1 MHSKRAMQRLRRD
14 FIDLQS
20 ANLSSIAARP
30 LDDNLFEWHVN
41 IRPRYG
47 PYSGVYI
54 HLILQFPKNYPVK
67 PPTVKLCTTIKHP
80 NVFGEFI
87 CLSMLRPESSNIPYE
102 GWSGA
107 YSVTSILMQ
116 LQSLLFAEN
125 IDQDGGYQIK
135 ATHSRDSVQNGIR
148 NCLYFRCK
156 TCSHSH
162 STPCPAIQRLDD
174 DPKIPI
180 YPVIPGMNRVI
191 IDGTTIQPD
200 FVSIKKVQ
208 NQKTESSK
216 NEVDTPMDDVFA
228 DFGSISGRI
237 FYEASIQWIDYKS
250 NGGRIGWGFQGATN
264 CGFNRNS
271 IGYGGGGFVIYGG
284 RTTKYG
290 TGSNVGDTITA
301 AIDFEAKKVYF
312 AANGKLI
319 GSASKDSKH
328 GLPLPDKLCN
338 GSLLYPLISFK
349 DALIELHFGA
359 PRTPCKWLMDR
370 GFISLEEAAKR
381 KKEELESELMVIPGS
396 VVQDDTFKGTVDW
409 HRDGVIDE
417 LWVWIFECLTSEEA
431 LRAQRVCTKWKG
443 IMTRWNVAERHEMGC
458 YFSKR
463 KLIEIG
469 CTEIMGIGL
478 EIKRNESGY
487 GVQVLSQMDILSKSA
502 WQSGCRRGVW
512 GENLTH
518 FLPLVIDRKHSER
531 AHNDLLNFLC
541 AISCDVRENMV
552 ISNPNN
558 LEKEIANNTT
568 LQCIDSL
575 AEMMSAVV
583 VQFSSGNDDEK
594 QNNIGTHYGHYHGYY
609 GGHKTV
615 SMMMC
620 EKVVLGYC
628 ALHHLL
634 LYLQSK
640 NEELITSFADRWVA
654 LFMDKTENVFIG
666 KSNCKSLGKL
676 LIYTMISR
684 KYQWS
689 DIAEQF
695 VYESFTRNI
704 KWMVQSGKYTH
715 CNTTDFQS
723 DRLQA
728 TFEPTRT
735 GHRLIM
741 FQVWFSQIN
750 AIETLRSY
758 NKRLGRPRRAV
769 RDGIVPKTNAILQ
782 CDSWG
787 RYLSDLGVVVKD
799 RRTLDHLLRFSVYNS
814 WKKGYHKKQ
823 RYSHYGH
830 YGGYERKS
838 TAIDA
843 ISPPPL
849 EITSVSE
856 AEKANRAL
864 FGNPAAPFTKEMG
877 WIPPIRIP
885 IESKSND
892 NALPTR
898 SGPRRKFNLSSIN
911 SLIAPNEESQKPPGS
926 HQQNVSS
933 QNQPQR
939 QSLSSRSSSS
949 SFSRRTRNPVN
960 PDSDDRFAGNWRS
973 GPRKAVTSSFQERI
987 RNAVKPSDRFSG
999 NVVNSN
1005 GGTGSNVSFQRP
1017 PPKPKDT
1024 QSVNGEDMEPST
1036 AYDSQ
1041 STTSVD
1047 TVNERNKSGSS
1058 NKPKRKRKRNRKS
1071 K

>member
-116 LQSLLFAEN
+116 LQSFLFAEN

-284 RTTKYG
+284 RTTKFG
-290 TGSNVGDTITA
+290 AGSDVGDTITA

-312 AANGKLI
+312 AANGELI

-396 VVQDDTFKGTVDW
+396 AVQDDTFKGTVDW

-469 CTEIMGIGL
+469 CTE
-478 EIKRNESGY
+478 
-487 GVQVLSQMDILSKSA
+487 
-502 WQSGCRRGVW
+502 
-512 GENLTH
+512 
-518 FLPLVIDRKHSER
+518 
-531 AHNDLLNFLC
+531 
-541 AISCDVRENMV
+541 NMV

-594 QNNIGTHYGHYHGYY
+594 QNNIGTHYGYNPYGHHHGYY
-609 GGHKTV
+609 GRHKKTV

-640 NEELITSFADRWVA
+640 NEDLITSFADRWVA
-654 LFMDKTENVFIG
+654 LFMAKTENVFIG

-676 LIYTMISR
+676 LIYTMISK

-723 DRLQA
+723 DRLKA
-728 TFEPTRT
+728 TFESTRT

-769 RDGIVPKTNAILQ
+769 RDGIVPKTNAILD

-787 RYLSDLGVVVKD
+787 RYLSDLGVVVKE

-823 RYSHYGH
+823 KELYSQYN
-830 YGGYERKS
+830 GYAFYDRKS

-843 ISPPPL
+843 ISPPQL

-856 AEKANRAL
+856 AEKANGAL
-864 FGNPAAPFTKEMG
+864 FGNPAASFSKEMG

-892 NALPTR
+892 NALSTDSTR

-926 HQQNVSS
+926 QQQHASS
-933 QNQPQR
+933 RNQPQR
-939 QSLSSRSSSS
+939 QSLSSRSSTS
-949 SFSRRTRNPVN
+949 SFSRRARNPVN

-1005 GGTGSNVSFQRP
+1005 GGTGSDVSFQRP